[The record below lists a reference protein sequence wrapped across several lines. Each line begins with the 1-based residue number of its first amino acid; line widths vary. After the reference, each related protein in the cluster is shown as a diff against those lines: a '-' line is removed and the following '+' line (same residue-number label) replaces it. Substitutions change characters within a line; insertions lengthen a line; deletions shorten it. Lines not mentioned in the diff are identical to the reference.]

1 MLGKKWKPKYIAT
14 DAPNSPRE
22 ERSPTPVQT
31 IAMPA
36 AEVSSD
42 LMVVEG
48 GEGGSEPNDKAKERK
63 KKKKKQ
69 QKRALST
76 KGMLELWPVYAILKV
91 LFPVLAD
98 VVESLIG
105 AAYLHGGFDLGYEC
119 IKFFDLGVKWQPIAS
134 RLEILA
140 RVQDESDLQIPP
152 QIADVEAMF
161 GYTFNKKILL
171 LEALTHASYQ
181 EHTSTISYER
191 LEFIG
196 DSVLD
201 MIVTDYLYHAPGKE
215 YSPGHIHLRRS
226 SVVNGHFL
234 AYICLGLR
242 WENSAIMPQAVT
254 TDEEESFS
262 LNVNSTFVP
271 GTSSHETYLWQC
283 LLHSSDHVLDD
294 LNNTFTRYQSR
305 KDEIREALDT
315 SSIFPWAALTRLQAP
330 KFFSDII
337 ESIIGAAYIDSQG
350 NMDAIR
356 AILRRI
362 GILPTLERI
371 VRDDV
376 SVLHPVSRL
385 STWAQKNGKEIE
397 YEFIKERGNVVC
409 VISVDG
415 AEEVR
420 ETERYRGLVSQ
431 EEVKFAAA
439 EKAIHLFKLRGIG
452 IDNTSRPKTRRP
464 KKKKNK

>member
-1 MLGKKWKPKYIAT
+1 M
-14 DAPNSPRE
+14 
-22 ERSPTPVQT
+22 
-31 IAMPA
+31 
-36 AEVSSD
+36 
-42 LMVVEG
+42 
-48 GEGGSEPNDKAKERK
+48 
-63 KKKKKQ
+63 
-69 QKRALST
+69 
-76 KGMLELWPVYAILKV
+76 
-91 LFPVLAD
+91 
-98 VVESLIG
+98 VESLIG

-119 IKFFDLGVKWQPIAS
+119 IKFFDLGVKWQPIET
-134 RLEILA
+134 RLSEILA
-140 RVQDESDLQIPP
+140 RVRDESDLQIPP

-171 LEALTHASYQ
+171 IEALTHASYQ
-181 EHTSTISYER
+181 DDTGTVSYER

-201 MIVTDYLYHAPGKE
+201 MVVTDYLYHARPPGKE

-242 WENSAIMPQAVT
+242 WENSAIMPQPSTANE
-254 TDEEESFS
+254 EEESFS
-262 LNVNSTFVP
+262 LNVNSTFVAR
-271 GTSSHETYLWQC
+271 TSSHETYLWQC

-294 LNNTFTRYQSR
+294 LNNTFTRYQNR
-305 KDEIREALDT
+305 KDEIREALEA

-337 ESIIGAAYIDSQG
+337 ESIVGAAYIDSGG

-356 AILRRI
+356 EILRKI
-362 GILPTLERI
+362 GILPVLERI

-385 STWAQKNGKEIE
+385 SMWAQKNGKKIN
-397 YEFIKERGNVVC
+397 YEFNKQRGNIVC

-415 AEEVR
+415 TEEVR

-439 EKAIHLFKLRGIG
+439 EKAIHVFKLRGIG
-452 IDNTSRPKTRRP
+452 IDNASRPKPRQP
-464 KKKKNK
+464 KKRKHK